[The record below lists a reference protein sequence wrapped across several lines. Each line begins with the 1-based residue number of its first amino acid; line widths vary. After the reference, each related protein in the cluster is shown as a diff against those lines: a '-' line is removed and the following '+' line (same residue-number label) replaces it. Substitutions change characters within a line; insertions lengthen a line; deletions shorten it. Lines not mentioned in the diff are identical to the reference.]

1 MGCGVSAGES
11 GRNVPTPHA
20 MITAATPTEA
30 SSSVQE
36 RITYRAFVQAMA
48 MIHKA
53 NNRKDKEQGDP
64 KVGGHPAS
72 CASAMHILSALHL
85 EVREPQDFVCCKP
98 HASPVDHALH
108 NLMGLFRHNEHVDW
122 FEDDPKANGTDYF
135 TEEDAKKTM
144 EGLRRFPT
152 EENPHVFQS
161 YHARTD
167 PDHFHFLP
175 SGTVGIPPV
184 VSGYLA
190 LAYRYAK
197 DHGWDVPEGAHFW
210 SLIGDSEFREGSLLE
225 AMPDLAERML
235 GNVTWIIDYNRQNLD
250 GTRIP
255 NERGLEGTDAE
266 RIEKTAIANGWRV
279 IQVRHGKI
287 RTALFKKKGGAALKE
302 VLESGLTDYE
312 FQMLALKRDAAAVRT
327 LIGEKHPGA
336 KALLKASDDD
346 TILRMLLDLGGQCYD
361 TIRDAL
367 KTSRG
372 ESGEP
377 YMIIAH
383 TLKGWG
389 LECLADPANHSSLP
403 KGQEINALIESAGLS
418 ADDPFEHFAK
428 DSEEGKYLTQRADIF
443 KKSMDEH
450 EELRKRNKAKVRDA
464 IDAAGGIP
472 DSLDIDLSLFP
483 LSHTQW
489 MWGQLA
495 AKLVRLGSSVTDQR
509 QKGKEGGRRK
519 TDGQGPDLTEHERRW
534 ATAAEFVM
542 TMSPD
547 VGTSTNISSVL
558 NERIYGPDRADGELK
573 EKLDVQY
580 KHPELIATQDAWTRH
595 IRFEIAEANAMT
607 AVGSFGK
614 MAHYVGLP
622 FFPIMTVY
630 DFFIKRALD
639 QLYYSLY
646 WGAEFVVMGT
656 PSGVSLSAEGAQHS
670 WKSDIQIPNLITWE
684 PLYAIEVD
692 WIMSD
697 AIKRSMMDDNEGRR
711 GVLIRAVTRGVQQKT
726 MLAQLKTQARYKGH
740 DAGALAPKGA
750 NWQGATDESQVASL
764 PDDDILKSVRDD
776 VLAGGYYLADY
787 RGYAGYEPG
796 DNVVHI
802 FAMGSLADGAI
813 EASAELLKRG
823 IFANVIHVS
832 SPELLFGILGHQTG
846 YSHLKDGL
854 SVDGNMHLVPT
865 GEADSA
871 GLAGLAGRRV
881 PIVAVCDG
889 EAGLLDNIGSI
900 VGVRQETLAVR
911 KFSKCGRPSEIFE
924 YQHLDAPSIVEACGK
939 VLSETAMEDV
949 KVSAATLNRVAG
961 APQNAGVGNWRELW
975 PDAPK
980 G

>member
-1 MGCGVSAGES
+1 
-11 GRNVPTPHA
+11 

-30 SSSVQE
+30 SSTVQE
-36 RITYRAFVQAMA
+36 RITHRAFVQAMA
-48 MIHKA
+48 MIHLA
-53 NNRKDKEQGDP
+53 NNRKDKEHGDP

-72 CASAMHILSALHL
+72 CASSMHILSALHL

-108 NLMGLFRHNEHVDW
+108 NIMGLFRHNEHVDW
-122 FEDDPKANGTDYF
+122 FESDPQAKAGQYF
-135 TEEDAKKTM
+135 TEEEAKKAM

-152 EENPHVFQS
+152 DENPHVFQS

-197 DHGWDVPEGAHFW
+197 DHGWDVPDGAHFW

-255 NERGLEGTDAE
+255 NERGLERTDAE
-266 RIEKTAIANGWRV
+266 RIENTAVANGWRV
-279 IQVRHGKI
+279 IQVRHGKL
-287 RTALFKKKGGAALKE
+287 RMELFKKKGGDALKE
-302 VLESGLTDYE
+302 VLEGGLTDYE
-312 FQMLALKRDAAAVRT
+312 FQMLALKRDPAAVRT
-327 LIGEKHPGA
+327 LLGEKNAGA
-336 KALLKASDDD
+336 KALLKSLKDEEV
-346 TILRMLLDLGGQCYD
+346 LRMLLDLGGQCYD
-361 TIRDAL
+361 SIRDAL
-367 KTSRG
+367 KKSRD
-372 ESGEP
+372 ESNEP

-389 LECLADPANHSSLP
+389 LECIADPSNHSALP
-403 KGQEINALIESAGLS
+403 KGQEVKGLVEAAGLS
-418 ADDPFEHFAK
+418 YDDPFQHFAE
-428 DSEEGKYLTQRADIF
+428 DSEEGKFLAQRRDVF

-450 EELRKRNKAKVRDA
+450 EELRKTNKAKVRDA

-472 DSLDIDLSLFP
+472 DSIDIDLSLFP
-483 LSHTQW
+483 VAHTQW

-495 AKLVRLGSSVTDQR
+495 AKLVRLGSSITDKR
-509 QKGKEGGRRK
+509 QADKKLPGGGRRK
-519 TDGQGPDLTEHERRW
+519 TDGQKPDLTEHERRW

-558 NERIYGPDRADGELK
+558 NERIYGPDREDGELK
-573 EKLDVQY
+573 DKLDVKY
-580 KHPELIATQDAWTRH
+580 KHPELVAHQDAWTRH

-684 PLYAIEVD
+684 PLFAIEVD

-711 GVLIRAVTRGVQQKT
+711 GVLIRAVTRGVDQKN
-726 MLAQLKTQARYKGH
+726 MLAHLKTQARYKGH
-740 DAGALAPKGA
+740 DAGPLAPKGA
-750 NWQGATDESQVASL
+750 NWQGATDESQVASV
-764 PDDDILKSVRDD
+764 PDEEILRSVRDD
-776 VLAGGYYLADY
+776 VLAGGYYLVDY

-796 DNVVHI
+796 DNVVHV

-813 EASAELLKRG
+813 AASQELLKRG

-832 SPELLFGILGHQTG
+832 SPELLFGILGH
-846 YSHLKDGL
+846 KDGYGHL
-854 SVDGNMHLVPT
+854 RNGLGVDGNMHLVPA
-865 GEADSA
+865 GEADAA

-911 KFSKCGRPSEIFE
+911 KFSKCGRPSEIFQ
-924 YQHLDAPSIVEACGK
+924 YQHLDAASIVEACGK

-949 KVSAATLNRVAG
+949 KVSASTLQRVAG
-961 APQNAGVGNWRELW
+961 AAAHAGVGNWRELW

>member
-1 MGCGVSAGES
+1 MGLHAPS
-11 GRNVPTPHA
+11 VPEAHT

-36 RITYRAFVQAMA
+36 KITYRAFVQAMA
-48 MIHKA
+48 MIHLA

-85 EVREPQDFVCCKP
+85 EVRQPQDFVCCKP

-108 NLMGLFRHNEHVDW
+108 NLLGLFRHDEHVDW
-122 FEDDPKANGTDYF
+122 FEDDPKARGQAYF
-135 TEEDAKKTM
+135 TEEESKKAM

-152 EENPHVFQS
+152 EKNPHVFQS

-167 PDHFHFLP
+167 ADHFHFLP

-287 RTALFKKKGGAALKE
+287 RTALFKKKGGDALKE

-312 FQMLALKRDAAAVRT
+312 FQMLALKRDAEAIRT
-327 LIGEKHPGA
+327 MIAEKHPGA
-336 KALLKASDDD
+336 KPLLKASDDD
-346 TILRMLLDLGGQCYD
+346 TILRMLLDLGGHCYD

-367 KTSRG
+367 AKSRE

-389 LECLADPANHSSLP
+389 LECLADPANHSTLP
-403 KGQEINALIESAGLS
+403 KGEEVKGLVESAGLS
-418 ADDPFEHFAK
+418 FDDPFAHFAE
-428 DSEEGKYLTQRADIF
+428 DTEEAKYLAERRDLFRQ
-443 KKSMDEH
+443 SMDEH
-450 EELRKRNKAKVRDA
+450 ADLQKRNKAKVREA

-483 LSHTQW
+483 LAHTQW
-489 MWGQLA
+489 MWGQIA
-495 AKLVRLGSSVTDQR
+495 AKLVRLGSSITDQR

-519 TDGQGPDLTEHERRW
+519 TDGQGPDLTEHEKRW

-558 NERIYGPDRADGELK
+558 NERIYGPDRADGQLH

-614 MAHYVGLP
+614 MAHYAGLP

-656 PSGVSLSAEGAQHS
+656 PSGVTLSAEGAQHS

-692 WIMSD
+692 WILSD

-726 MLAQLKTQARYKGH
+726 MIAQLKTQARYKGH
-740 DAGALAPKGA
+740 DAGLLAPKGA
-750 NWQGATDESQVASL
+750 DWEGATDESKVATV
-764 PDDDILKSVRDD
+764 PDEEILKGVRDD
-776 VLAGGYYLADY
+776 VLAGGYYLVDY

-813 EASAELLKRG
+813 AASKQLLERG
-823 IFANVIHVS
+823 VYANVIHVS
-832 SPELLFGILGHQTG
+832 SPELLFGILGHQSGYEHLRTG
-846 YSHLKDGL
+846 LGI
-854 SVDGNMHLVPT
+854 DGNMHLVPS
-865 GEADSA
+865 GEADAS

-924 YQHLDAPSIVEACGK
+924 YQHLDAASIVEACGK
-939 VLSETAMEDV
+939 VLSETAMEDI
-949 KVSAATLNRVAG
+949 KVSASTLNRVAG
-961 APQNAGVGNWRELW
+961 AAPQGGIGHWRELW

>member
-1 MGCGVSAGES
+1 
-11 GRNVPTPHA
+11 
-20 MITAATPTEA
+20 
-30 SSSVQE
+30 
-36 RITYRAFVQAMA
+36 
-48 MIHKA
+48 
-53 NNRKDKEQGDP
+53 
-64 KVGGHPAS
+64 
-72 CASAMHILSALHL
+72 MHILSALHL
-85 EVREPQDFVCCKP
+85 DVREPQDFVCCKP

-122 FEDDPKANGTDYF
+122 FEGDPQGKAGDYF
-135 TEEDAKKTM
+135 TEEESKAAM

-152 EENPHVFQS
+152 DENPHVFQS

-167 PDHFHFLP
+167 ADHFHFLP

-197 DHGWDVPEGAHFW
+197 DHGWDVPENAHFW

-250 GTRIP
+250 GTRMP
-255 NERGLEGTDAE
+255 NEKGLEGTDAD
-266 RIEKTAIANGWRV
+266 RIEKTSIANGWRV

-287 RTALFKKKGGAALKE
+287 RTALFKKKGGDALKE
-302 VLESGLTDYE
+302 VLEGGLTDYE
-312 FQMLALKRDAAAVRT
+312 FQMLALKRDPAAIRT
-327 LIGEKHPGA
+327 LIAEKHPGA
-336 KALLKASDDD
+336 KPLLKASDDD
-346 TILRMLLDLGGQCYD
+346 TILRMLLDLGGHCYE

-367 KTSRG
+367 ARSRE

-389 LECLADPANHSSLP
+389 LECLADPANHSTLP
-403 KGQEINALIESAGLS
+403 KGQEVKGLVESAGIS
-418 ADDPFEHFAK
+418 FDDPFVHF
-428 DSEEGKYLTQRADIF
+428 EEGTEEAGFLATRRDAF
-443 KKSMDEH
+443 RKSMDEH
-450 EELRKRNKAKVRDA
+450 AELQKSNKAKVRDA

-472 DSLDIDLSLFP
+472 DSLNIDLSLFP
-483 LSHTQW
+483 LAHTQW
-489 MWGQLA
+489 MWGQMA
-495 AKLVRLGSSVTDQR
+495 AKLVRLGTSITDQR
-509 QKGKEGGRRK
+509 QKGLEGGRRK
-519 TDGQGPDLTEHERRW
+519 TDGQSPDLTEHEKRW
-534 ATAAEFVM
+534 ATAAEFIM

-558 NERIYGPDRADGELK
+558 NEKIYGIDRAESELK
-573 EKLDVQY
+573 DKLDVQY
-580 KHPELIATQDAWTRH
+580 KHPELMATQDAWTRH

-607 AVGSFGK
+607 AVGAFGK
-614 MAHYVGLP
+614 MAHYAGLP

-639 QLYYSLY
+639 QLYSSLY
-646 WGAEFVVMGT
+646 WGAEFVIMGT
-656 PSGVSLSAEGAQHS
+656 PSGVTLSAEGAQHS

-692 WIMSD
+692 WILSD
-697 AIKRSMMDDNEGRR
+697 AIKRSMMDDNDGRR

-726 MLAQLKTQARYKGH
+726 MLAGLKTQARYKGH
-740 DAGALAPKGA
+740 DAGLLAPKGA
-750 NWQGATDESQVASL
+750 AWADATDESQVASV
-764 PDDDILKSVRDD
+764 PDAEILKSVRED
-776 VLAGGYYLADY
+776 VLAGGYYLVDY

-802 FAMGSLADGAI
+802 FAMGSLADGAVK
-813 EASAELLKRG
+813 ASAELLKRG
-823 IFANVIHVS
+823 VFANVIHVS
-832 SPELLFGILGHQTG
+832 SPELLFGILGHQSG
-846 YSHLKDGL
+846 YSHLRNGL
-854 SVDGNMHLVPT
+854 SVDGNLHLVPS
-865 GEADSA
+865 GEADAS

-900 VGVRQETLAVR
+900 VGVRQETLGVR

-924 YQHLDAPSIVEACGK
+924 YQHLDAGSIIEACGK

-949 KVSAATLNRVAG
+949 KVSASTLSRVAG
-961 APQNAGVGNWRELW
+961 AAPQGGVGSWRELW